1 MQKYN
6 FFVNIANYNKVF
18 MKKSIIFSIFAN
30 LF

>member
-6 FFVNIANYNKVF
+6 FFVNIANYNEVF